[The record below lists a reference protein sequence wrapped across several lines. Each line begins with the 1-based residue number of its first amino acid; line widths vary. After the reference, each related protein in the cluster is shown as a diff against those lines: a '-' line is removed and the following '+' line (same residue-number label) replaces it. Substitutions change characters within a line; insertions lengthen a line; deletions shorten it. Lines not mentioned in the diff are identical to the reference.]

1 MKGLSLGMSLLGN
14 AFIQPASATVGAIK
28 AIETFKQNCKGK
40 GIGIAPLCDPQT
52 LDHEFCDFSRQQ
64 TIPQQRVKMPSD
76 VDQGVDD
83 KINFTI
89 WVLHLLSY
97 RLELSRNFFS
107 R

>member
-1 MKGLSLGMSLLGN
+1 MSLLGD
-14 AFIQPASATVGAIK
+14 AFIQPAPATVGSIET
-28 AIETFKQNCKGK
+28 IETFKQDCKRK
-40 GIGIAPLCDPQT
+40 NIGIALLCHSQT

-89 WVLHLLSY
+89 LVLHLLGN